1 MLDPSVRGYVFKD
14 DMLIYLFQS
23 GYLKLL
29 LLTLQNFF
37 KHSNAKQQSVWHV
50 NVPSLISHACH
61 SVYATES
68 VSSNWLFVW
77 NKFLHHFLQVDM
89 KIIKNREIW
98 FVDLYLRG
106 WEEGGGGVR
115 RCWIIE
121 IPWNFSRFPSSPNMK
136 SSNYQYQPEIYRI
149 LYWLPTIYAKN
160 TETPTILYAS
170 NLLKNFLLCFLAAS
184 FNMWT
189 ELYDIF

>member
-50 NVPSLISHACH
+50 DVPSLISHACH

-106 WEEGGGGVR
+106 WEEGGGGIR
-115 RCWIIE
+115 GCWIIK
-121 IPWNFSRFPSSPNMK
+121 IPWNFSIFPSSPNMK
-136 SSNYQYQPEIYRI
+136 SSNYQYQP
-149 LYWLPTIYAKN
+149 
-160 TETPTILYAS
+160 
-170 NLLKNFLLCFLAAS
+170 
-184 FNMWT
+184 
-189 ELYDIF
+189 